1 MPTNLIHKIIFAL
14 IISYMLDMIISSSFN
29 LARNLLLP
37 QLKLVWSQ
45 IRKLVDSSSI
55 LKADR
60 DLPITILQK
69 EFRSSILWWNIKLKL
84 RCLLW
89 TKQHEN
95 SFCCWVSE
103 VVNLGSNN
111 ENWGWDSEDDIAL
124 HCLMR
129 SKICTNILHIFLI
142 YSRTSKVLFCFQP
155 PFSAQ

>member
-69 EFRSSILWWNIKLKL
+69 EFRSAILWWNIKLKF

-89 TKQHEN
+89 TKTTWE
-95 SFCCWVSE
+95 FLLLLGVR
-103 VVNLGSNN
+103 VNLGSNN
-111 ENWGWDSEDDIAL
+111 ENWGWDSQDDIAL

-129 SKICTNILHIFLI
+129 SKICTDILHIFW
-142 YSRTSKVLFCFQP
+142 FFG
-155 PFSAQ
+155 

>member
-14 IISYMLDMIISSSFN
+14 IISHMLDMIISSSFN

-69 EFRSSILWWNIKLKL
+69 EFRSAILWWNIKLKL

-89 TKQHEN
+89 TKTTWE
-95 SFCCWVSE
+95 FLLLLGVRGSE
-103 VVNLGSNN
+103 FRLKQWKLS
-111 ENWGWDSEDDIAL
+111 L
-124 HCLMR
+124 QCLMR
-129 SKICTNILHIFLI
+129 SKICTDILHIFLI
-142 YSRTSKVLFCFQP
+142 YSQASEALFCFQP
-155 PFSAQ
+155 PFLSPIIRFFG

>member
-69 EFRSSILWWNIKLKL
+69 EFRSAILWWNIKLKL

-89 TKQHEN
+89 TKTTWE
-95 SFCCWVSE
+95 FLLLLGVR
-103 VVNLGSNN
+103 VNLGSNN
-111 ENWGWDSEDDIAL
+111 ENWGWDSQDDIAL

-129 SKICTNILHIFLI
+129 SKICTDILHIFLI

>member
-14 IISYMLDMIISSSFN
+14 IISHMLDMIISSSFN

-69 EFRSSILWWNIKLKL
+69 EFRSDILWWNIKLKL

-89 TKQHEN
+89 TKTTWE
-95 SFCCWVSE
+95 FLLLLGVKGSE
-103 VVNLGSNN
+103 FRLKQFFPNNLRRGREQATSP
-111 ENWGWDSEDDIAL
+111 
-124 HCLMR
+124 
-129 SKICTNILHIFLI
+129 IF
-142 YSRTSKVLFCFQP
+142 S
-155 PFSAQ
+155 

>member
-14 IISYMLDMIISSSFN
+14 IISHMLDMIISSSFN

-89 TKQHEN
+89 TKTTWE
-95 SFCCWVSE
+95 FLLLLGVRGSE
-103 VVNLGSNN
+103 FRLKQ
-111 ENWGWDSEDDIAL
+111 WKLRL

-129 SKICTNILHIFLI
+129 SKICTDILHIFLI

>member
-89 TKQHEN
+89 TKTTWE
-95 SFCCWVSE
+95 FLLLLGVR
-103 VVNLGSNN
+103 VNLGSNN
-111 ENWGWDSEDDIAL
+111 ENWGWDSQDDIAL

-129 SKICTNILHIFLI
+129 SKICTDILHIFLI

>member
-69 EFRSSILWWNIKLKL
+69 EFRSAILWWNIKLKL

-89 TKQHEN
+89 TKTPWE
-95 SFCCWVSE
+95 FLLLLGVRGSE
-103 VVNLGSNN
+103 FRLKQWKLRLRKSR
-111 ENWGWDSEDDIAL
+111 WHCIAL
-124 HCLMR
+124 
-129 SKICTNILHIFLI
+129 SNEIKDLH
-142 YSRTSKVLFCFQP
+142 
-155 PFSAQ
+155 

>member
-14 IISYMLDMIISSSFN
+14 IISHMLDMIISSSFN

-60 DLPITILQK
+60 DLPMTILQK
-69 EFRSSILWWNIKLKL
+69 EFRSAILWWNIKLKL

-89 TKQHEN
+89 TKTTWE
-95 SFCCWVSE
+95 FLLLLGVKGSE
-103 VVNLGSNN
+103 FRLKQFFPNNLRRGREQATSP
-111 ENWGWDSEDDIAL
+111 
-124 HCLMR
+124 
-129 SKICTNILHIFLI
+129 IF
-142 YSRTSKVLFCFQP
+142 S
-155 PFSAQ
+155 